1 LNKWLFLKIKHQLN
15 QVRLSYSIYSIL
27 LLSFFI
33 LVSSC
38 SSKRKQEVTASQRGG
53 AGPKRPSPRVD
64 GFVVKTEVISE
75 TIEIPGSLVADE
87 ATEIHPEVSGRI
99 IGLYVREGAHV
110 GKGALLAK
118 LYDAD
123 LQAQLR
129 KVQVQ
134 LQIAQQTESRFD
146 QLQKIG
152 GISKEDYAATA
163 LQVNN
168 LRADIDI
175 LRTSIAKTQIR
186 APFSGKLGLKQV
198 STGAYVTPQSIIA
211 TIQQTSDLRIDFNVP
226 EKYTSQIKMGQHV
239 NFTVEGSGRNYTAVV
254 AATQSGIEQTTRTL
268 TIRARV
274 QGDQKGLI
282 PGGFAK
288 VKMSFEPDPNA
299 LMIPSQAIIP
309 QARGKK
315 VALYS
320 GGTAKFVDVVTGVR
334 DSSNVQITS
343 GLAKGDTVIV
353 TGLLSVKPD
362 ATVTI
367 NKIINQ
373 Q

>member
-1 LNKWLFLKIKHQLN
+1 MT
-15 QVRLSYSIYSIL
+15 V
-27 LLSFFI
+27 
-33 LVSSC
+33 
-38 SSKRKQEVTASQRGG
+38 AQRGAGGPGGPGG
-53 AGPKRPSPRVD
+53 AKRPTPRVD
-64 GFVVKTEVISE
+64 GFIVQTQVVSE
-75 TIEIPGSLVADE
+75 TIEIPGTLVADE

-99 IGLYVREGAHV
+99 TGLYVREGAYV

-134 LQIAQQTESRFD
+134 LQIAQQTESRYN
-146 QLQKIG
+146 QLQQIG
-152 GISKEDYAATA
+152 GISKEDYSATA

-168 LRADIDI
+168 LQADIDI

-186 APFSGKLGLKQV
+186 APFSGKLGLKEV
-198 STGAYVTPQSIIA
+198 SAGAYVTPQSIIA
-211 TIQQTSDLRIDFNVP
+211 TIQKTSDLRIDFNVP
-226 EKYTSQIKMGQHV
+226 EKYTSQIKMGQYV
-239 NFTVEGSGRNYTAVV
+239 NFTVEGSKRNYTAIV

-268 TIRARV
+268 TIRGRV
-274 QGDQKGLI
+274 QGDQAGLV

-288 VKMSFEPDPNA
+288 MKMSFEPDPNA
-299 LMIPSQAIIP
+299 LMIPTQAIIP

-315 VALYS
+315 VALYR
-320 GGTAKFVDVVTGVR
+320 GGTADFVDVVTGVR

-343 GLAKGDTVIV
+343 GLNKGDTIIV

-362 ATVTI
+362 TKVTI
-367 NKIINQ
+367 NKIVNQ
-373 Q
+373 QKK